1 MRKISYENWI
11 RILLVVAFIAFV
23 FYRPGQMALNSFASK
38 TSTREGVGNIWD
50 KEIRSNGD
58 GTYDISY
65 RYDLCVPNGGCFGS
79 DSVYEINV
87 PGNYTGIIIG
97 FSALVTA
104 SVMKYK
110 KQINQSKYKIKIS
123 KNVRNVL
130 ILTFVAILLLFT
142 TVILPSLKIHNI
154 KTKAEVLIQSSK
166 FEEAINL
173 MDQYLENDAI
183 NSIYK
188 DANYRYAL
196 SIIESSKENKEN
208 NGLSFQEMQL
218 VIDLLKTS
226 NNQNATETINKLEY
240 FKRFNKDWK
249 TIKSNSFIYSAS
261 MPRTPYESFEASL
274 IGKENIVDGFTPYVF
289 VFGQPIIIM
298 NALDIEIVS
307 ESVFKIKDFYAS
319 SNGTTV
325 EDTYIFTLLDD
336 GKKLHIFQE
345 NLKTWPYSVQNENQK
360 KHSNGKPILVYI
372 EFDTTLE

>member
-188 DANYRYAL
+188 DANYR
-196 SIIESSKENKEN
+196 
-208 NGLSFQEMQL
+208 
-218 VIDLLKTS
+218 D
-226 NNQNATETINKLEY
+226 
-240 FKRFNKDWK
+240 R
-249 TIKSNSFIYSAS
+249 KS
-261 MPRTPYESFEASL
+261 
-274 IGKENIVDGFTPYVF
+274 VV
-289 VFGQPIIIM
+289 
-298 NALDIEIVS
+298 
-307 ESVFKIKDFYAS
+307 
-319 SNGTTV
+319 
-325 EDTYIFTLLDD
+325 
-336 GKKLHIFQE
+336 
-345 NLKTWPYSVQNENQK
+345 
-360 KHSNGKPILVYI
+360 
-372 EFDTTLE
+372 